1 MRKACLPLSIQK
13 FKNLKFTFQLY
24 FNRYPFSKKILV
36 LIAFFCI
43 FSIII
48 HRDFLYLTIFLDKWI
63 SMLKKILVILL
74 FAGTAT
80 HCPAQPIHTD
90 YVFSKKELN
99 GAKNLVNHFIQHG
112 YSPKEIATLIAQSTI
127 QEDTLKLVAPSKISK
142 DVIICF
148 AIGAGVGVAAMAL
161 IYGTLYTGACLKEQ
175 KAIEVADKKTESAGD
190 IQKQLKEQED
200 QNQKTKESEQSSE
213 EKNKLEVEEK
223 QTNEKLEQQESL
235 HKIEE
240 EKTQQSAKD
249 QEIARLIIKEAE
261 EKEEDE
267 RRIKEEIEKEAKL
280 KQEALEKLR
289 KAEEHRIKEKQKEES
304 KLKEEAKRKRS
315 TISKLK
321 KNIEKLKT
329 NNQKLSRERPKKNRG
344 DSKSEQMRKQN
355 RIKEIDAQVEKN
367 KKNIQQL
374 EADLKKLTEPA

>member
-1 MRKACLPLSIQK
+1 
-13 FKNLKFTFQLY
+13 
-24 FNRYPFSKKILV
+24 
-36 LIAFFCI
+36 
-43 FSIII
+43 
-48 HRDFLYLTIFLDKWI
+48 
-63 SMLKKILVILL
+63 MLKKILVILL

-127 QEDTLKLVAPSKISK
+127 QEDTIKLVAPSKISK

-161 IYGTLYTGACLKEQ
+161 IYGTLYTGAYLKEQ

-223 QTNEKLEQQESL
+223 QTNEKLEQQETL

-240 EKTQQSAKD
+240 ENTQQLAKD
-249 QEIARLIIKEAE
+249 QAIDRLKKEAE
-261 EKEEDE
+261 EKKHLDA
-267 RRIKEEIEKEAKL
+267 RAKKEAQRK
-280 KQEALEKLR
+280 LEKINELEKKLTLMR
-289 KAEEHRIKEKQKEES
+289 TQEETLNKEKK
-304 KLKEEAKRKRS
+304 
-315 TISKLK
+315 
-321 KNIEKLKT
+321 
-329 NNQKLSRERPKKNRG
+329 
-344 DSKSEQMRKQN
+344 D
-355 RIKEIDAQVEKN
+355 
-367 KKNIQQL
+367 L
-374 EADLKKLTEPA
+374 EADHKKNSVKGNKQQIKAEKGRRATAMGTITNKIKSKQAEIQTLETDINNLKKLISII